1 MVNIGRPQASIG
13 RAGAQVAGLVGAGCQ
28 GFGDG
33 VGSPL
38 HRGCLSSRS
47 GRCRF
52 SSLGQPGTEKAGL
65 DNPIVH
71 DTDLAIKTAVE
82 AVRHLIAQEKAQCP
96 NVLGR
101 HLTVPVQLGRGACN
115 RLPTLFFH
123 FSCQLGP
130 SWGSCGYQTF
140 LNTC

>member
-1 MVNIGRPQASIG
+1 MTSTGIGGPSAALFIATAYRRV
-13 RAGAQVAGLVGAGCQ
+13 RAGVVFLA
-28 GFGDG
+28 
-33 VGSPL
+33 
-38 HRGCLSSRS
+38 
-47 GRCRF
+47 
-52 SSLGQPGTEKAGL
+52 LGNQEVEKASL

-82 AVRHLIAQEKAQCP
+82 AVCHLIAQEKAQCP

-101 HLTVPVQLGRGACN
+101 HLTVPVQLGRGLATDF
-115 RLPTLFFH
+115 LPYFFH